1 LGRLILFICTNCR
14 KVVYPSK
21 KPNIKN
27 VIVSIIR
34 CYKVPLTANI
44 EQPALQRARGAV
56 DLVVKAGKLE
66 RFYQSGSAKMFL
78 PKTYAQTIE
87 AVLVNTA
94 GGLTGGDEFGVRLGA
109 EGDTHLTVSTQT
121 AERVYRAL
129 GSQNAEMRVNMSV
142 TGTATLHWLP
152 QETILF
158 DGAGFARQLDV
169 HMVEGASFLAS
180 EMMVFG
186 RTAMQ
191 ETVRQGSVR
200 DQWRIWCDGRLI
212 HAEAFRLDGQIVQK
226 RHQKASAAGNVC
238 FATTLYVSRD
248 AEAKADAV
256 RGFFNRFAD
265 VQTAVSAWQGKL
277 VIRCLCN
284 DTARL
289 KKLLAQFI
297 EQFRQIANPRVW
309 N

>member
-1 LGRLILFICTNCR
+1 MQAIT
-14 KVVYPSK
+14 K
-21 KPNIKN
+21 
-27 VIVSIIR
+27 
-34 CYKVPLTANI
+34 T
-44 EQPALQRARGAV
+44 EQTDLQRARGTI
-56 DLVVKAGKLE
+56 DLVIKNGKLE
-66 RFYQSGSAKMFL
+66 RFYQSGSAKIFM
-78 PKTYAQTIE
+78 PKTYAPTIE

-94 GGLTGGDEFGVRLGA
+94 GGLTGGDAFGVRLGA

-129 GSQNAEMRVNMSV
+129 GSQNAEMRVNMTV
-142 TGTATLHWLP
+142 TGTASLHWLP

-169 HMVEGASFLAS
+169 QMVEGASFLGS

>member
-1 LGRLILFICTNCR
+1 M
-14 KVVYPSK
+14 
-21 KPNIKN
+21 N
-27 VIVSIIR
+27 VIKFFVGCS
-34 CYKVPLTANI
+34 KVPLTANI
-44 EQPALQRARGAV
+44 EQPTLQRARGAV

-66 RFYQSGSAKMFL
+66 RLYQSGSAKIFL
-78 PKTYAQTIE
+78 PKTYARTIE

-94 GGLTGGDEFGVRLGA
+94 GGLTGGDEFGVRLA
-109 EGDTHLTVSTQT
+109 ADGDTHLTVSTQT

-129 GSQNAEMRVNMSV
+129 GSQNAEMRVNMTV

-158 DGAGFARQLDV
+158 DGAGFVRQLDV
-169 HMVEGASFLAS
+169 QMVEGSSFLAS

-191 ETVRQGSVR
+191 ETVRQGNVR

-256 RGFFNRFAD
+256 RGFFNRFDD

-297 EQFRQIANPRVW
+297 EQLRQIANPRVW